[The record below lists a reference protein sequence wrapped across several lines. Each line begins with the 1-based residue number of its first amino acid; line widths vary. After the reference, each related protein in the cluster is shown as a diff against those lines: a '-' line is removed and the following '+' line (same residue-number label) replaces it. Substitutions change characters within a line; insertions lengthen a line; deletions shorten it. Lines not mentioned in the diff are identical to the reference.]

1 MVALLDEIIIY
12 RNVNY
17 IYVIRTMLSMAIVFF
32 YIELLKDRRS
42 MVIGALSILIGMI
55 FECLAVVIGLR
66 VYTPDDYFHS
76 FMLVLLLAIEIG
88 GAAALIWSA
97 STLIH
102 DRPKDWQR
110 KLAIWGLI
118 AVCIAIVF
126 PLIAGA

>member
-1 MVALLDEIIIY
+1 MAGVLDEIIIY

-17 IYVIRTMLSMAIVFF
+17 IYVIRTVLSMMIVFF

-42 MVIGALSILIGMI
+42 MAIGGLSILIGMV

-66 VYTPDDYFHS
+66 VYSPNDYFHS

-97 STLIH
+97 SSLVH
-102 DRPKDWQR
+102 DRPKDWQK

-118 AVCIAIVF
+118 AVCIAVVF
-126 PLIAGA
+126 PLLAGG